1 METTILYGN
10 GVNLLDSKGV
20 SWDCLLQ
27 SISQDK
33 KMLSIPSYTLKY
45 ESIVLPTEEKTPAV
59 LRDKYGRRFITSDGK
74 ILCTSE
80 NTENFAIKGKICN
93 ILDDIEPSYYYQKL
107 VEINADH
114 YLTTNYELFLIHSFI
129 DNGYISE
136 KVSDTESV
144 LYKHFNLQKGNKN
157 ITVWNIHGDMS
168 DPKSI
173 IIGYADY
180 SNYTSKIHRL
190 LETKRGLKRSWVGLL
205 LNTDVHI
212 IGYGLADDEM
222 DMWEILVTRARTIRH
237 TGKYNNQIYYYLI
250 NKGKGVKSKK
260 ILLESLKV
268 AVVEIPYEGSYV
280 SAYQEIYNQIKLKTK
295 TLTYNK

>member
-20 SWDCLLQ
+20 SWDSLLQ
-27 SISQDK
+27 SISQEK
-33 KMLSIPSYTLKY
+33 KLLSIPSYTLKY
-45 ESIVLPTEEKTPAV
+45 ESIVLPTKEKTSAV
-59 LRDKYGRRFITSDGK
+59 LRDKYGTRFRTSDGK

-93 ILDDIEPSYYYQKL
+93 ILDNIKPSYYYQKL

-114 YLTTNYELFLIHSFI
+114 YLTTNYELFLIHSFL
-129 DNGYISE
+129 DNGYVSE
-136 KVSDTESV
+136 MVSGSESV
-144 LYKHFNLQKGNKN
+144 LYKHFNLLKDNKK

-173 IIGYADY
+173 INGYADY
-180 SNYTSKIHRL
+180 SNYTNKVHRL

-205 LNTDVHI
+205 LYTNVHI
-212 IGYGLADDEM
+212 VGYGLADDEM
-222 DMWEILVTRARTIRH
+222 DMWDILVSRARIIRH

-260 ILLESLKV
+260 KLLESLKV
-268 AVVEIPYEGSYV
+268 SVVEIPYEGSYV
-280 SAYQEIYNQIKLKTK
+280 SAYQEIFNQITMKT
-295 TLTYNK
+295 